1 MSDAPTPALDALRA
15 EIAGTDTAAAAVAG
29 LDSAAWSR
37 LARLADASPLYRR
50 CMVRHPAWAGWV
62 ESTDARDRDWR
73 ERDFRRDWRATVAT
87 LSDGAPVAERLNA
100 LRAFRRR
107 HSLRIAHREVNG
119 LAAPEGTV
127 RELSLLADLCVQECL
142 AVATAHWHGRLGQPW
157 DDDLDRPSRF
167 CVLAFGK
174 LGGNELNFSSDIDL
188 LYVYEGDGQG
198 RRDGQPIASTSGEI
212 HTRVAEALTQ
222 HLQQTTADGFLFR
235 TDLRLRPEGDFG
247 PLVRSFSSLENY
259 YAVAG
264 QTWERLALIKARPI
278 AGDLALGH
286 ELLESLHPF
295 RYPRNPPPSVLKEI
309 AAMKSRTEKEVVGT
323 EALARNIKSGHG
335 GIREI
340 EFMVQSLQ
348 LLNAGRFPFLQTAS
362 TVEALAQLVRYEL
375 MDEAQAQFLTDA
387 YWYLRAV
394 EHRVQMREER
404 QTHELP
410 LDDPAEM
417 DAIARSLGAANRAQF
432 EAKLGALRDRVHA
445 GFTAWFA
452 GADDQDEFN
461 SWWGFLTTGQ
471 PDAAVA
477 AKLGAWFRGEADAAA
492 QLQLFARGNL
502 SHPVNRELVVRFLDL
517 ARSFDETMPRLA
529 RPLETLRR
537 LARFAETYGTR
548 QQFFNACALNPQ
560 LFRVLALLFDRSTF
574 IFDVLRVHPEIFEEV
589 LRPEILRQRKD
600 AAALADEIAAGG
612 EVADFADWLWRY
624 VKAEQIRLA
633 IGELV
638 GFTPAEE
645 VEQSL
650 SALADAVLAEALRRC
665 DPEGSLALVALGK
678 YGGGELTFGSDL
690 DLIFLTARPDLHAEE
705 SKVRALQ
712 RLLAHRGPFGGI
724 FEVDLRLR
732 PHGDAGP
739 LVATLETLAAYHRE
753 GGGAQAWERQLLTRA
768 RVAGG
773 DRALGAAFEQ
783 WRDELLYSAP
793 PTAEQEEAMWA
804 MRQRVERERDAVEP
818 PQRAFKTGAGG
829 LIDFEFAAQILQL
842 RHGHRHPVLRSASTR
857 HVLDALARI
866 GLVPAE
872 EAERLRRNYAF
883 LKRIEVN
890 LRREANKPIGV
901 IGEGSAQEALALW
914 LGYPDRDTFW
924 ADHCRRLAET
934 RAVVLRWLGRVE

>member
-1 MSDAPTPALDALRA
+1 VSDASPTTLEALRTEVA
-15 EIAGTDTAAAAVAG
+15 SCNSAAAALAG
-29 LDSAAWSR
+29 LEEAAWAR

-50 CMVRHPAWAGWV
+50 SLARHPAWAVWV
-62 ESTDARDRDWR
+62 ETAGVRDRDWR
-73 ERDFRRDWRATVAT
+73 GRDLRRDWQTVVEA
-87 LSDGAPVAERLNA
+87 LPAGSGVAERLNA
-100 LRAFRRR
+100 LRTFRRR
-107 HSLRIAHREVNG
+107 HSLRIAHREVNA
-119 LAAPEGTV
+119 LAAPETTV

-142 AVATAHWHGRLGQPW
+142 AVARTHWHGRLGEPW

-188 LYVYEGDGQG
+188 LYVYEGEGQG
-198 RRDGQPIASTSGEI
+198 RRSGKPAAAASVEI

-259 YAVAG
+259 YAIAG

-323 EALARNIKSGHG
+323 EALARNIKSGYG

-375 MDEAQAQFLTDA
+375 MDEAQARFLTEA

-410 LDDPAEM
+410 VDDPAEM
-417 DAIARSLGAANRAQF
+417 DAIARSLGEAGRAPF
-432 EAKLGALRDRVHA
+432 EEKLGALRDRVHA
-445 GFTAWFA
+445 AFTAWFA

-461 SWWGFLTTGQ
+461 SWWSFLTAGKADET
-471 PDAAVA
+471 VA
-477 AKLGAWFRGEADAAA
+477 PKLIAWFRGEPEAAS

-529 RPLETLRR
+529 RPMETLRR

-589 LRPEILRQRKD
+589 LRPEILRQRKEPAD
-600 AAALADEIAAGG
+600 LAREIAAGG
-612 EVADFADWLWRY
+612 EVADFADWLWHY

-645 VEQSL
+645 VEKSL
-650 SALADAVLAEALRRC
+650 SALADAVLEEALRRC
-665 DPEGSLALVALGK
+665 DPEGSLTLVALGK

-690 DLIFLTARPDLHAEE
+690 DLVFLTACPDWHAEE

-739 LVATLETLAAYHRE
+739 LVATLETLAAYHR

-773 DRALGAAFEQ
+773 DRPLGEAFER
-783 WRDELLYSAP
+783 WRTALLFAAP
-793 PTAEQEEAMWA
+793 PSPTEEEALWA
-804 MRQRVERERDAVEP
+804 MRRRVERERDAVEP

-829 LIDFEFAAQILQL
+829 LIDFEFAAQMLQL
-842 RHGHRHPVLRSASTR
+842 RHGSAHPELRSASTR
-857 HVLDALARI
+857 HVLEALPEA
-866 GLVPAE
+866 GLVPAR
-872 EAERLRRNYAF
+872 EAEQLRRNYAF

-890 LRREANKPIGV
+890 LRREASKPVSV
-901 IGEGSAQEALALW
+901 IGDGPAQEALALW
-914 LGYPDRDTFW
+914 LGYPNREAFW
-924 ADHCRRLAET
+924 ADHCRRLVEN
-934 RAVVLRWLGRVE
+934 RAVVLRWLGRTE